1 MAPASQPPTTTTL
14 RAFLVT
20 ALAARG
26 GSARRGDRSEREIF
40 GLSSQCCREPWEPRT
55 AEVPVMAAT
64 GGMTVPA
71 IVARKGDGVPL
82 VMVTAY
88 DAPSARQ
95 VDAAGV
101 DVILVGDT
109 LAMVVLGYEDTLQVT
124 I

>member
-1 MAPASQPPTTTTL
+1 MQRRLCDWVTRNRIRAVRYTTDMAPASQPPTTTTL

-71 IVARKGDGVPL
+71 IVARKG
-82 VMVTAY
+82 
-88 DAPSARQ
+88 
-95 VDAAGV
+95 
-101 DVILVGDT
+101 
-109 LAMVVLGYEDTLQVT
+109 
-124 I
+124 